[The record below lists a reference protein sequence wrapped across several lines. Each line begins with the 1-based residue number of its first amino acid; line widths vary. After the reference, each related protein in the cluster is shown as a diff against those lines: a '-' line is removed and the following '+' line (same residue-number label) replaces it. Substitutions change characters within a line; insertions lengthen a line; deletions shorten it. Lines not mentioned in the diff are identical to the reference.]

1 MKVPKGF
8 LWAGMQAGIKPNRK
22 DLALVYSEVPCSAA
36 GCFTQNLAKAAPVL
50 DAEKRLPADNVRAVV
65 INSGNANAL
74 TGPEGLEDVKTVCE
88 SVARELKVPVG
99 SVLSAST
106 GVIGVRLPAHK
117 IVAAAPTLAASLKPD
132 AVLAAE
138 AIMTTDTRI
147 KLATRAVNMGGKEI
161 TLTCICKG
169 SGMIAPSLATM
180 IAVVATDCAITPPML
195 SGALQQAMRRSFN
208 ALTVDGDMS
217 TNDCVFA
224 LANGA
229 AGNPTITDPGP
240 ALTAFSTALDDL
252 CRQMAKEIAADGEGA
267 TKLLDIS
274 VGGAPSEDMA
284 VDLAKAC
291 AGSSLVKSAI
301 FGADPNWGRVL
312 ASMGARA
319 GTAGYG
325 IDPADARVTVQ
336 EVAVYDRAPLAYDSS
351 VLKARMREPE
361 VRIFVD
367 LRRGNGSGQA
377 WGCDLSY
384 DYVKINADYTSLIV
398 TKPDGGVA
406 KDDRLTNYSPTFK
419 VQLLV
424 DALGYIKKFC
434 GTRCVIKYGGA
445 AMVKESLKKSFCE
458 DIGLL
463 RAVGL
468 RPIVVHGGGPEI
480 TRTLEK
486 LGGKAEFVDGQR
498 VTNAS
503 DVKVVEMVLTG
514 SINTELVTLLNQEG
528 TALAV
533 GVSGKDGGL
542 IRARKL
548 VQEGRDLGQVGEVTR
563 VNREFLEMLLQQ
575 GYVPIISP
583 VGLGEDGQ
591 SYNINADTVAAEI
604 ASAIG
609 AQKLIYLSDVPGIL
623 RSGELIGQLTAAD
636 VQALIADGTISGGM
650 IAKAKSIL
658 KVLQNGVPNVHLLDG
673 RVPHSIIAE
682 LFTDTGVGS
691 WVRAA

>member
-1 MKVPKGF
+1 VKVPKGF
-8 LWAGMQAGIKPNRK
+8 LWAGQEAGIKPNRK
-22 DLALVYSEVPCSAA
+22 DLALVFSEAPCSAA
-36 GCFTQNLAKAAPVL
+36 GCFTQNLAKAAPIL
-50 DAEKRLPADNVRAVV
+50 DAERRLPGEGFRAVV

-74 TGPEGLEDVKTVCE
+74 TGPEGVDDVKTVCE
-88 SVARELKVPVG
+88 AVAQELKIPPAAVVT
-99 SVLSAST
+99 AST

-117 IVAAAPTLAASLKPD
+117 IVAAAPKLVSSLKPD
-132 AVLAAE
+132 PLAAAE
-138 AIMTTDTRI
+138 AILTTDTRI
-147 KLATRAVNMGGKEI
+147 KIGSRSVQIGGKDV

-195 SGALQQAMRRSFN
+195 SGALQRAMRRSFN

-224 LANGA
+224 LANGK
-229 AGNPTITDPGP
+229 AGNTPIADPGS
-240 ALTAFSTALDDL
+240 ALDAFSGALDEL
-252 CRQMAKEIAADGEGA
+252 CQQMAKEIAADGEGA
-267 TKLLDIS
+267 TKLLD
-274 VGGAPSEDMA
+274 VTVDGAPSEDVA
-284 VDLAKAC
+284 QDLAKAC
-291 AGSSLVKSAI
+291 AGSSLVKAAI

-312 ASMGARA
+312 ASIGARA
-319 GTAGYG
+319 GTAGYA
-325 IDPADARVTVQ
+325 IEPADARVTVQ
-336 EVAVYDRAPLAYDSS
+336 DLAVYDRAPLGYDAG

-361 VRIFVD
+361 VRVEVD
-367 LRRGNGSGQA
+367 LRRGEGKAQA

-406 KDDRLTNYSPTFK
+406 KDDRLSNYSPTFK

-424 DALGYIKKFC
+424 DALVYITKFA

-445 AMVKESLKKSFCE
+445 AMVKESLKKSFCD
-458 DIGLL
+458 DIRLL

-486 LGGKAEFVDGQR
+486 LGSKAEFVDGQR

-503 DVKVVEMVLTG
+503 DLKVVEMVLTG
-514 SINTELVTLLNQEG
+514 SINTELVTLLNG
-528 TALAV
+528 NGSALAV

-548 VQEGRDLGQVGEVTR
+548 VSEGRDLGQVGEVTR

-575 GYVPIISP
+575 GYVPVVSP

-591 SYNINADTVAAEI
+591 SYNINADNVAAEL
-604 ASAIG
+604 AVAIG

-623 RSGELIGQLTAAD
+623 KAGELIGQLTAPD
-636 VQALIADGTISGGM
+636 LKALIDDGTIAGGM
-650 IAKAKSIL
+650 KAKANSII
-658 KVLQNGVPNVHLLDG
+658 KVLASGVPSVHLLDG
-673 RVPHSIIAE
+673 RVPHSIIGE
-682 LFTDTGVGS
+682 LFTDNGVGS
-691 WVRAA
+691 WIRS

>member
-1 MKVPKGF
+1 LKVAKGF
-8 LWAGMQAGIKPNRK
+8 LWAGVQAGIKPNRK
-22 DLALVYSEVPCSAA
+22 DLALVYSEAPCSTAA
-36 GCFTQNLAKAAPVL
+36 CFTQNLAKAAPVL
-50 DAEKRLPADNVRAVV
+50 DAEKRLPAEGMRAVV

-74 TGPEGLEDVKTVCE
+74 TGPEGLEDVKTVCDA
-88 SVARELKVPVG
+88 VAKALRIPPAAVV
-99 SVLSAST
+99 SAST

-117 IVAAAPTLAASLKPD
+117 IVAAAPDLASSLKAD
-132 AVLAAE
+132 AMAAAE
-138 AIMTTDTRI
+138 AIMTTDTRV
-147 KLATRAVNMGGKEI
+147 KLTSRTVRIDGKDV

-180 IAVVATDCAITPPML
+180 IAVVATDCAITSPML
-195 SGALQQAMRRSFN
+195 CGALQRAMRRSFN
-208 ALTVDGDMS
+208 ALTVDDDMS

-229 AGNPTITDPGP
+229 AGNAPIADPGP
-240 ALTAFSTALDDL
+240 ALESFAAALDDV
-252 CRQMAKEIAADGEGA
+252 CKQMAKEIAADGEGA
-267 TKLLDIS
+267 TKLLD
-274 VGGAPSEDMA
+274 VAVEGAPDEDIA

-291 AGSSLVKSAI
+291 AGSNLVKAAM

-319 GTAGYG
+319 GTAGYA
-325 IDPADARVTVQ
+325 IDPADGRVAIQDVL
-336 EVAVYDRAPLAYDSS
+336 VYDRAPLAYDAG

-361 VRIFVD
+361 VRVHVD
-367 LRRGNGSGQA
+367 LRRGAGSGRA

-398 TKPDGGVA
+398 TRPDGGVA
-406 KDDRLTNYSPTFK
+406 KDDRLSNYSPTFK

-424 DALGYIKKFC
+424 DALEYIRKFS

-445 AMVKESLKKSFCE
+445 AMVKESLKKSFC
-458 DIGLL
+458 DDVRLL
-463 RAVGL
+463 RSVGL

-498 VTNAS
+498 VTNAE

-514 SINTELVTLLNQEG
+514 SINTELVTLLNG
-528 TALAV
+528 DGSALAV

-563 VNREFLEMLLQQ
+563 VNREFLEMLLSQ
-575 GYVPIISP
+575 GYVPVISP

-591 SYNINADTVAAEI
+591 SYNINADNVAAEV
-604 ASAIG
+604 AVAIG

-623 RSGELIGQLTAAD
+623 KAGELIGQLTAAD
-636 VQALIADGTISGGM
+636 LTALIEDGTIAGGM
-650 IAKAKSIL
+650 KAKARSIIR
-658 KVLQNGVPNVHLLDG
+658 VLSSGVHSVHLLDG
-673 RVPHSIIAE
+673 RVPHSIIGE
-682 LFTDTGVGS
+682 LFTDKGVGS
-691 WVRAA
+691 WIRA

>member
-1 MKVPKGF
+1 VKVAKGF
-8 LWAGMQAGIKPNRK
+8 FWAGVQAGIKPNRK
-22 DLALVYSEVPCSAA
+22 DLALVYSDVPCAAA

-50 DAEKRLPADNVRAVV
+50 DAEHRLPADGIRAVV
-65 INSGNANAL
+65 VNSGNANAL
-74 TGPEGLEDVKTVCE
+74 TGPEGLEDVKTV
-88 SVARELKVPVG
+88 REAIATELNV
-99 SVLSAST
+99 SATAILSAST

-117 IVAAAPTLAASLKPD
+117 IVANAPALVASLKPD
-132 AVLAAE
+132 VMGAAE
-138 AIMTTDTRI
+138 AILTTDTRV
-147 KLATRAVNMGGKEI
+147 KLGSRVVRVDDKEV

-180 IAVVATDCAITPPML
+180 IAVVVTDCAITPPML
-195 SGALQQAMRRSFN
+195 SSALRQAMRRSFN

-224 LANGA
+224 LANGK
-229 AGNPTITDPGP
+229 AGNAPITDPGP
-240 ALTAFSTALDDL
+240 ALSAFSAALDDL

-267 TKLLDIS
+267 TKLLEIE
-274 VGGAPSEDMA
+274 VEGAPEEEIA
-284 VDLAKAC
+284 LDLAKAC
-291 AGSSLVKSAI
+291 AGSSLVKAAI

-312 ASMGARA
+312 SSIGARA
-319 GTAGYG
+319 GSAGYA

-336 EVAVYDRAPLAYDSS
+336 DVAVYDRAPLAYDAS
-351 VLKARMREPE
+351 VLKARMRQPE
-361 VRIFVD
+361 VTVEVD
-367 LRRGNGSGQA
+367 LRRGEGSGRA

-406 KDDRLTNYSPTFK
+406 KDDRLSNYSPTFK
-419 VQLLV
+419 VKLLV
-424 DALGYIKKFC
+424 DALEYIKKFS

-445 AMVKESLKKSFCE
+445 AMVKESLKKSFCD
-458 DIGLL
+458 DIRLL

-503 DVKVVEMVLTG
+503 DLKVVEMVLTG
-514 SINTELVTLLNQEG
+514 SINTELVTLLNG
-528 TALAV
+528 NGAALAV

-548 VQEGRDLGQVGEVTR
+548 MQEGRDLGQVGEVTR
-563 VNREFLEMLLQQ
+563 VNRDFLEMLLQQ
-575 GYVPIISP
+575 GYVPVVSP

-591 SYNINADTVAAEI
+591 SYNINADNVAAEL
-604 ASAIG
+604 AVAIG

-623 RSGELIGQLTAAD
+623 KAGELIGQLTSAD
-636 VQALIADGTISGGM
+636 LKALMADGTIAGGM
-650 IAKAKSIL
+650 KAKANSIL
-658 KVLQNGVPNVHLLDG
+658 KVLASGVPSVHLLDG
-673 RVPHSIIAE
+673 RVPHSVIGE
-682 LFTDTGVGS
+682 LFTDNGVGS
-691 WVRAA
+691 WIRA

>member
-1 MKVPKGF
+1 MKNPKGF

-22 DLALVYSEVPCSAA
+22 DLALVYSDAPCSAA
-36 GCFTQNLAKAAPVL
+36 GCFTQNLAKAAPVI
-50 DAEKRLPADNVRAVV
+50 DAEKRLPSDGIRAVV

-74 TGPEGLEDVKTVCE
+74 TGPEGLEDVRTVCD
-88 SVARELKVPVG
+88 AVG
-99 SVLSAST
+99 KALQIPISAVVSAST
-106 GVIGVRLPAHK
+106 GVIGHRLPAHK
-117 IVAAAPTLAASLKPD
+117 IVAAAPSLAASLKGD
-132 AVLAAE
+132 AMPAAE
-138 AIMTTDTRI
+138 AIMTTDTRVKVASRMVQI
-147 KLATRAVNMGGKEI
+147 DGKDVTLA
-161 TLTCICKG
+161 CICKG

-195 SGALQQAMRRSFN
+195 GGALNKAMRRSFN

-217 TNDCVFA
+217 TNDVVFA
-224 LANGA
+224 LANGL
-229 AGNPTITDPGP
+229 AGNAPIADPGP
-240 ALTAFSTALDDL
+240 ALETFGAALDDI
-252 CRQMAKEIAADGEGA
+252 CKQMAKEIAADGEGA

-274 VGGAPSEDMA
+274 VQGAPSEDIA

-291 AGSSLVKSAI
+291 AGSSLVKAAI

-319 GTAGYG
+319 GTAGYA

-336 EVAVYDRAPLAYDSS
+336 EVAVYDRAPLAYDAS

-361 VRIFVD
+361 CKVHVD
-367 LRRGNGSGQA
+367 LRRGAGTGQA

-398 TKPDGGVA
+398 PRPDGGVA
-406 KDDRLTNYSPTFK
+406 KDDRLSNYSPTFK

-424 DALGYIKKFC
+424 DALGYIKKFS

-445 AMVKESLKKSFCE
+445 AMVKESLKKSFCD

-463 RAVGL
+463 RSVGL
-468 RPIVVHGGGPEI
+468 RPVVVHGGGPEI

-486 LGGKAEFVDGQR
+486 LGGKAEFIDGQR

-528 TALAV
+528 VAHAV
-533 GVSGKDGGL
+533 GVSG
-542 IRARKL
+542 
-548 VQEGRDLGQVGEVTR
+548 VTR
-563 VNREFLEMLLQQ
+563 INKDFLEMLLQQ

-591 SYNINADTVAAEI
+591 SYNINADTVAAEVAI
-604 ASAIG
+604 AIG

-623 RSGELIGQLTAAD
+623 KGGELIGQLTTKD
-636 VQALIADGTISGGM
+636 VEALIADGTISGGM
-650 IAKAKSIL
+650 IAKARSIL
-658 KVLQNGVPNVHLLDG
+658 KVLASGVPNVHMLDG
-673 RVPHSIIAE
+673 RVPHSIIGE
-682 LFTDTGVGS
+682 LFTDRGVGS
-691 WVRAA
+691 WISA

>member
-1 MKVPKGF
+1 VKIPKGF
-8 LWAGMQAGIKPNRK
+8 LWAGVQAGIKPNRK
-22 DLALVYSEVPCSAA
+22 DLALVYSEAPCSAA

-50 DAEKRLPADNVRAVV
+50 DAEKRLPAAGAHAVV

-74 TGPEGLEDVKTVCE
+74 TGPEGLFDVRTVRE
-88 SVARELKVPVG
+88 AVARELKVPAE

-106 GVIGVRLPAHK
+106 GVIGHRLPAHK
-117 IVAAAPTLAASLKPD
+117 IVAAAPALVASLKAD
-132 AVLAAE
+132 AVMAAE

-147 KLATRAVNMGGKEI
+147 KLTSRTVEIDGKEV

-169 SGMIAPSLATM
+169 SGMIAPALATM
-180 IAVVATDCAITPPML
+180 IAVVATDCAIAPPL
-195 SGALQQAMRRSFN
+195 LGAALTAAMKRSFN

-217 TNDCVFA
+217 TNDTVFA
-224 LANGA
+224 LANGR
-229 AGNPTITDPGP
+229 AGNAIVESEGAQYRVFAA
-240 ALTAFSTALDDL
+240 ALEEI
-252 CRQMAKEIAADGEGA
+252 CKQMAKEIAADGEGA
-267 TKLLDIS
+267 TKLLDIQVS
-274 VGGAPSEDMA
+274 GAPSDDIA
-284 VDLAKAC
+284 IDLAKAC
-291 AGSSLVKSAI
+291 AGPNLVKAAI

-312 ASMGARA
+312 SSMGARA
-319 GTAGYG
+319 GTAGYA
-325 IDPADARVTVQ
+325 IEPADARVLVQ
-336 EVAVYDRAPLAYDSS
+336 ELAVYDRAPLAYDGG

-361 VRIFVD
+361 VKVQVD
-367 LRRGNGSGQA
+367 LRRGTGNGQA

-398 TKPDGGVA
+398 AKPDGGVG
-406 KDDRLTNYSPTFK
+406 KDDRLSNYSPTFK

-424 DALGYIKKFC
+424 DALGYIKKFS

-445 AMVKESLKKSFCE
+445 AMVKESLKKSFCD

-463 RAVGL
+463 RQVGL

-486 LGGKAEFVDGQR
+486 LGSKPEFIDGQR

-503 DVKVVEMVLTG
+503 DLKVVEMVLTG

-528 TALAV
+528 TAHAV

-563 VNREFLEMLLQQ
+563 INKEFLEMLLQQ
-575 GYVPIISP
+575 GYVPIVSP

-591 SYNINADTVAAEI
+591 SYNINADTVAAEV
-604 ASAIG
+604 AVAVG

-623 RSGELIGQLTAAD
+623 KAGELIGQLTAKD
-636 VQALIADGTISGGM
+636 LEALIADGTISGGM
-650 IAKAKSIL
+650 IAKARSIL
-658 KVLQNGVPNVHLLDG
+658 TVLARGVPNVHLLDG
-673 RVPHSIIAE
+673 RVPHSIIGE
-682 LFTDTGVGS
+682 LFTDKGVGS
-691 WVRAA
+691 WISA